1 MTEIPELAAAGTL
14 DGTELM
20 EVSQASS
27 TVTITATTISALASD
42 QSYND
47 SGSGFVAA
55 GFTVGDRV
63 RVQGFA
69 TNAVNNLIWG
79 IVTAVTA
86 GKLTIG
92 GTEGAVIVDEA
103 AGDSVTIYKWTSKRA
118 VTQSAGDL
126 GGGGDTGEYRAGITA
141 TVNNVT
147 GDNTEYQII
156 WDNEIATATWA
167 SMNTTTGVL
176 TLDAGA
182 YSISSGAIVSGAAG
196 TTNYTDMRLKRGGA
210 LIIPQA
216 GNVGGNGSPRI
227 GVSGTMVSS
236 TSFDLTVTVAVEG
249 ASKTADVTNDGRTFL
264 HVAKVG

>member
-118 VTQSAGDL
+118 VTQAAGDL
-126 GGGGDTGEYRAGITA
+126 GGAGETGVYKATITA
-141 TVNNVT
+141 QLNNVT
-147 GDNTEYQII
+147 GDNTHYQIP
-156 WDNEIATATWA
+156 WDNEQQTATWC
-167 SMNTTTGVL
+167 SMNTGTGDF
-176 TLDAGA
+176 TLQPGVYSIHFGVVSLGGASVTGGNAAMSVIEAGA
-182 YSISSGAIVSGAAG
+182 FLSASIPIYN
-196 TTNYTDMRLKRGGA
+196 TNNARA
-210 LIIPQA
+210 S
-216 GNVGGNGSPRI
+216 V
-227 GVSGTMVSS
+227 
-236 TSFDLTVTVAVEG
+236 SFDVVVTAATVYSTRFQIEG
-249 ASKTADVTNDGRTFL
+249 SSKTADIYLDSRTFL
-264 HVAKVG
+264 RVVKHS